1 MKKIIVL
8 TLITAILL
16 SGCSD
21 IGNATEIG
29 SRAIIQAA
37 AIDYDNGY
45 RVSALLFSST
55 GSGGDIIDA
64 SEDNVIKVTG
74 EGETLAKAIDNIS
87 LIDGKRI
94 YMCETKLLIL
104 GSGFE
109 LQNIKDVLNNLYFD
123 FRCSLNMPVCCAE
136 NAEMLTDMQFT
147 EGITSAEKPL
157 SIIENAF
164 EKGVS
169 PKTTLLDLLCDLKAE
184 RNSLIPMFESV
195 KNGRG
200 MTSGEDGTTAVLSGS
215 RELENGYLGR
225 FYDSNQTAALMLWR
239 GLSDRTTVNYNFDG
253 GNKTC
258 EAYNIKIISDNR
270 DDNEM
275 SVCVSA
281 KFRSRNGAGI
291 DNEERKAALHSLAK
305 LLENGIS

>member
-1 MKKIIVL
+1 MRKLIVL
-8 TLITAILL
+8 VLISAMLL
-16 SGCSD
+16 SGCTD

-55 GSGGDIIDA
+55 GSGGDTIDA
-64 SEDNVIKVTG
+64 SQENVIKVTG
-74 EGETLAKAIDNIS
+74 EGQTLGEAIDNIS

-94 YMCETKLLIL
+94 YMCETKLLII

-109 LQNIKDVLNNLYFD
+109 LQSIEGVLNNLYFD
-123 FRCSLNMPVCCAE
+123 MRCSLNMPVCCAD

-169 PKTTLLDLLCDLKAE
+169 PKTTLLDLFCNIAA
-184 RNSLIPMFESV
+184 RRSSLIPMFEYV

-200 MTSGEDGTTAVLSGS
+200 MTLGEDSGTVVLSGA
-215 RELENGYLGR
+215 REVDGGYLGR
-225 FYDSNQTAALMLWR
+225 YYNSSQTAALMLWR
-239 GLSDRTTVNYNFDG
+239 GLSDRITLNYEYN
-253 GNKTC
+253 GNDRIC
-258 EAYNIKIISDNR
+258 EAYNIKVVSDNADEDKR
-270 DDNEM
+270 SV
-275 SVCVSA
+275 SVCA
-281 KFRSRNGAGI
+281 KFRSQNGGSI
-291 DNEERKAALHSLAK
+291 NYEERKAALHSLAK